1 MPSRQADK
9 ACCEG
14 IADNSMD
21 IFADYLIVY
30 AVVWYTC
37 FAYSRYPL
45 GISRKK
51 RCAGIYKMD
60 WGYPGSH
67 ASYNLGDCVEAAD
80 DDARLPVYGIYQ
92 RFQEDWET
100 KGYKDATGFP
110 ETSYRE
116 NQKRVIVD
124 KLRLAIKEA
133 LLRYD
138 DKITEIESHIN
149 QAGQNGLVE
158 TLEKYR
164 QERMKL
170 VAHRGELDLLDKDA
184 REIGEKTKA
193 ILISYDMGFTRGMVS
208 LSNEIVNEIMN
219 R

>member
-1 MPSRQADK
+1 
-9 ACCEG
+9 
-14 IADNSMD
+14 MD
-21 IFADYLIVY
+21 WFI
-30 AVVWYTC
+30 
-37 FAYSRYPL
+37 
-45 GISRKK
+45 RKK
-51 RCAGIYKMD
+51 RAVAPQAVATDLSADGRSAEPGGCITRGKLLLEARAG
-60 WGYPGSH
+60 G
-67 ASYNLGDCVEAAD
+67 AAG
-80 DDARLPVYGIYQ
+80 RVGGYGIYQ

>member
-1 MPSRQADK
+1 M
-9 ACCEG
+9 
-14 IADNSMD
+14 
-21 IFADYLIVY
+21 V
-30 AVVWYTC
+30 
-37 FAYSRYPL
+37 
-45 GISRKK
+45 
-51 RCAGIYKMD
+51 
-60 WGYPGSH
+60 
-67 ASYNLGDCVEAAD
+67 
-80 DDARLPVYGIYQ
+80 
-92 RFQEDWET
+92 RF
-100 KGYKDATGFP
+100 
-110 ETSYRE
+110 
-116 NQKRVIVD
+116 
-124 KLRLAIKEA
+124 RLAIKDA
-133 LLRYD
+133 LRLYD
-138 DKITEIESHIN
+138 DGITEIDSHIN

>member
-1 MPSRQADK
+1 M
-9 ACCEG
+9 G
-14 IADNSMD
+14 WFI
-21 IFADYLIVY
+21 
-30 AVVWYTC
+30 
-37 FAYSRYPL
+37 
-45 GISRKK
+45 RKK
-51 RCAGIYKMD
+51 RAAAPQAVATDLSADGRSAEPDVSIPREKFI
-60 WGYPGSH
+60 
-67 ASYNLGDCVEAAD
+67 LETRAAD

-170 VAHRGELDLLDKDA
+170 GAHRGELDLLDKDA

>member
-1 MPSRQADK
+1 MELIEPTSK
-9 ACCEG
+9 HIEK
-14 IADNSMD
+14 MD
-21 IFADYLIVY
+21 WFI
-30 AVVWYTC
+30 
-37 FAYSRYPL
+37 
-45 GISRKK
+45 RKK
-51 RCAGIYKMD
+51 RAVAPQAVATDLSADGRSAEPDVSIPREKFI
-60 WGYPGSH
+60 
-67 ASYNLGDCVEAAD
+67 LETRAAD